1 LANVWGMGII
11 DRSGEPHESV
21 RAGSAHGLDADYEF
35 DPNDP
40 GTVVVQYDL
49 NGWTP
54 IQLGE
59 LGRHMAEAAVPHQ
72 WEGTELLV
80 PEQVEDFMDL
90 LFDRLDAEI
99 GPFAVVLDP
108 EDPSTEF
115 RLEEWS
121 VVDMTLVR
129 SALIESE
136 IPHRWEGISLFVD
149 PEFQDEVDDL
159 LDAIED
165 GDIASIDD
173 LGEEDEELP
182 EGVLGR
188 LYSIGDRLSRDAA
201 DAVARSDL
209 FTLAAV
215 IDPHNAPFGM
225 PVRSWSK
232 VVEAARGLAGAF
244 ADAEFDASE
253 VNELGQELRTIT
265 RPFV

>member
-1 LANVWGMGII
+1 MGIV
-11 DRSGEPHESV
+11 DRSGEPIKPE
-21 RAGSAHGLDADYEF
+21 RAGSLRGLDADYEF
-35 DPNDP
+35 DPNDSD
-40 GTVVVQYDL
+40 TVVVQYDL

-59 LGRHMAEAAVPHQ
+59 LGAQMAEAGVPHH

-80 PEQVEDFMDL
+80 PELAEEFMDE
-90 LFDRLDAEI
+90 LFDRLESQI

-108 EDPSTEF
+108 DDPATEF
-115 RLEEWS
+115 RLEDWS
-121 VVDMTLVR
+121 ASDLALVR
-129 SALIESE
+129 SALTESE
-136 IPHRWEGISLFVD
+136 IPHRWEGISVFVD

-165 GDIASIDD
+165 GDIASIDESESEN
-173 LGEEDEELP
+173 EEPP

-209 FTLAAV
+209 FQLAAV
-215 IDPHNAPFGM
+215 IDPHQPPFGM
-225 PVRSWSK
+225 PQRSWSK

-244 ADAEFDASE
+244 ADAEFDAGE
-253 VNELGQELRTIT
+253 VSDLGEELRTIT